1 MMPSSTRRVADE
13 LPVVNT
19 RRATLALAAAATL
32 ALAACGSDAKTAD
45 TGPAATTT
53 ITPTSMATPMT
64 TSMGS
69 ATTAPM
75 GAASTAPMAATGDAV
90 RVGDFAFEPADLRV
104 AVGTTVTW
112 TNDHDQPH
120 TATSAGNFDTGAIQP
135 GESKTVT
142 FDRAGTFS
150 YICSFHPFMTGT
162 VTVA

>member
-1 MMPSSTRRVADE
+1 VD
-13 LPVVNT
+13 VNT
-19 RRATLALAAAATL
+19 RRATLALAAAAALT
-32 ALAACGSDAKTAD
+32 LAACGSDAKTAD
-45 TGPAATTT
+45 TTPAASTT
-53 ITPTSMATPMT
+53 ITPTSMSTSMSTT
-64 TSMGS
+64 TSPS
-69 ATTAPM
+69 AGTTMAT
-75 GAASTAPMAATGDAV
+75 STGTAATGDAV
-90 RVGDFAFEPADLRV
+90 SIGDFAFEPANLSV

-142 FDRAGTFS
+142 FDQAGTFS